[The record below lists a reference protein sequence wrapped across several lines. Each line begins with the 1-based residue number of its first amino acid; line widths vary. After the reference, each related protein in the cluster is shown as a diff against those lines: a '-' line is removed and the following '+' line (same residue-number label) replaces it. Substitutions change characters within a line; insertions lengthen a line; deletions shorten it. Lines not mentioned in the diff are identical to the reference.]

1 MPINT
6 PYLAHQAGFPGQWS
20 DSINPSHE
28 GLIVGETPTTATRDM
43 ELAADTTF
51 LLYQPVGYA
60 AGDSGPLVPAT
71 DAIQAI
77 GITLYPIVTGALP
90 AVGVPILYSAC
101 LNMDMLAWPA
111 SIDTEAEKL
120 RFFDG
125 APSPSQITVKKA
137 YLGATVAQP

>member
-20 DSINPSHE
+20 DTTAGVQE
-28 GLIVGETPTTATRDM
+28 GLIVGETPTTGTRDM
-43 ELAADTTF
+43 TLAANTTF

-60 AGDSGPLVPAT
+60 TGDSGPLVPAT

-77 GITLYPIVTGALP
+77 GITLYPIVTGAAP
-90 AVGVPILYSAC
+90 VVGVPIMISAC
-101 LNMDMLAWPA
+101 LNMDMLAWHA
-111 SIDTEAEKL
+111 SVDTEAERL
-120 RFFDG
+120 RAFDG
-125 APSPSQITVKKA
+125 APSPTRIVVKKA

>member
-28 GLIVGETPTTATRDM
+28 GLIVGETPTTGTRDHV
-43 ELAADTTF
+43 LAANTTF

-60 AGDSGPLVPAT
+60 TGTSGPLVPAT
-71 DAIQAI
+71 DAIKAI
-77 GITLYPIVTGALP
+77 GITLYPIVTGATP
-90 AVGVPILYSAC
+90 AVGVPILISAC
-101 LNMDMLAWPA
+101 LNMDMLAWHA
-111 SIDTEAEKL
+111 TMDTEAERL
-120 RFFDG
+120 RAFDG
-125 APSPSQITVKKA
+125 APSPTRIVVKKA